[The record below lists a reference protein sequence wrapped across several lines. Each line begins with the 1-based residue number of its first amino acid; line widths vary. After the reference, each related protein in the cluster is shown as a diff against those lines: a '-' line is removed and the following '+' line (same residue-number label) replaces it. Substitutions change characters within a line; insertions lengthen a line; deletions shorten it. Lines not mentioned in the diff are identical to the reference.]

1 MTKLNNISTNFIIS
15 VFIILIPFFWLI
27 GLKFLFLQL
36 LAFILLVL
44 NIKEIK
50 KSDKLLKISFRF
62 IFIYAISN
70 IIAIIHNPMNFP
82 LSDFVGAIYGCSYWI
97 SGILIICSIVNS
109 NDENINIIIKGICIL
124 AIVQIIIFIMS
135 IAKWNEGSGSVS
147 SMAILYNYLPNALK
161 ENNFLKSVMTINIAV
176 KDYLSTGVVYRF
188 NGFYTYPVATALGSL
203 YLLVYTYLFDCG
215 YMEKCRKIFVNII
228 KYALIF
234 ILVLCIYYSRSRA
247 VFLLIPIALFAT
259 VILYYFNKNNNKY
272 IIGILIVTIMIG
284 VIILLK
290 TDIVDKILLSR
301 AGSSS
306 ERLNSYK
313 YSFQVIKENPFFGIG
328 DKFKAE
334 GIFVLIGSHSTIIG
348 TLVKAGVVGLIGII
362 GFLITVIVKI
372 FDNKKYINNNFSKKI
387 WLSTTFLF
395 LSNIIWMITEDIDW
409 PQIVAFLFFLN
420 ISIIFSFKKIT
431 NIN

>member
-15 VFIILIPFFWLI
+15 VFIILIPFFWVI

-36 LAFILLVL
+36 LAFILLAL

-50 KSDKLLKISFRF
+50 KSDKLLKISFGF
-62 IFIYAISN
+62 ILIYAISN
-70 IIAIIHNPMNFP
+70 IIAIINNPMNFA
-82 LSDFVGAIYGCSYWI
+82 LSDFVGSIYGCSYWT

-109 NDENINIIIKGICIL
+109 NDKNINIIIKGICIL
-124 AIVQIIIFIMS
+124 AIVQIIVFIMS
-135 IAKWNEGSGSVS
+135 IAKWNEGSGSIS

-161 ENNFLKSVMTINIAV
+161 ENNFFKSVMTINITV
-176 KDYLSTGVVYRF
+176 KDYLSTGVAYRF

-203 YLLVYTYLFDCG
+203 YLLVYTYLFDCSST
-215 YMEKCRKIFVNII
+215 EKYRKIFVSII

-247 VFLLIPIALFAT
+247 VFLLIPIALFST
-259 VILYYFNKNNNKY
+259 VILYYFNKNNAKY
-272 IIGILIVTIMIG
+272 IIGIVIVTIMIG

-290 TDIVDKILLSR
+290 TDIIDKILLSR

-313 YSFQVIKENPFFGIG
+313 YAFQVIKENPFFGIG

-387 WLSTTFLF
+387 WISTTFLF

-420 ISIIFSFKKIT
+420 ISIIFSFKKLT
-431 NIN
+431 DIN